1 MEGITTTRIAAWGAA
16 LALVTG
22 GVIGA
27 TTAAASPARQDEATT
42 SRTTTQESTQK
53 STQEP
58 AQRSQVRAGGVS
70 TAVAYPQTTAR
81 WAGSVNIYS
90 RTAVNTA
97 YWRNYGGGLV
107 TPTGY
112 TGDDSRCERGSQS
125 STSRATTLRA
135 INYVRSLA
143 GLAPVS
149 FSSTLNARS
158 QLTAVMMSANKKLS
172 HYPTSSWRC
181 YSLTAARNA
190 ARSNLAL
197 GYPEITSAGL
207 VSMYMRDAGST
218 NTAVGHRRWL
228 MNPFTTYMG
237 SGATDTA
244 NSITVI
250 GPSSNYRPNP
260 AWVSWPTR
268 GQFPNSLEPSG
279 RWSLSAGNKRIN
291 FRYASVRVYRNG
303 TLLRT
308 VKQPVK
314 TGYAMPTIVWEM
326 PDAVAR
332 SGTFRVV
339 VSGIRKA
346 GTTKRYTRSYYVTMF
361 TPTR

>member
-1 MEGITTTRIAAWGAA
+1 MEGITTTRVAAWGAA
-16 LALVTG
+16 VALVTG

-27 TTAAASPARQDEATT
+27 TTAAASPARQDEAST
-42 SRTTTQESTQK
+42 SRTSAQTTQQTSKT
-53 STQEP
+53 
-58 AQRSQVRAGGVS
+58 SQVRAGGVS
-70 TAVAYPQTTAR
+70 TAVSYPRTTAR
-81 WAGSVNIYS
+81 WAGAVNVYS
-90 RTAVNTA
+90 RTAVNSA
-97 YWRNYGGGLV
+97 YWRNYGGGLTV
-107 TPTGY
+107 PTGY
-112 TGDDSRCERGSQS
+112 AADDTRCQRGSQS

-149 FSSTLNARS
+149 FSSTLNTRS

-172 HYPTSSWRC
+172 HYPTSSWKC

-244 NSITVI
+244 NAITVI
-250 GPSSNYRPNP
+250 GPTSTYRPNP
-260 AWVSWPTR
+260 SWVSWPSM
-268 GQFPNSLEPSG
+268 GHFPNTLEPNG
-279 RWSLSAGNKRIN
+279 RWSLSAGHKGID
-291 FRYASVRVYRNG
+291 FRYAAVRVYRNG

-326 PDAVAR
+326 PDSVAR

-346 GTTKRYTRSYYVTMF
+346 GTTKRYSRSYYVWMF